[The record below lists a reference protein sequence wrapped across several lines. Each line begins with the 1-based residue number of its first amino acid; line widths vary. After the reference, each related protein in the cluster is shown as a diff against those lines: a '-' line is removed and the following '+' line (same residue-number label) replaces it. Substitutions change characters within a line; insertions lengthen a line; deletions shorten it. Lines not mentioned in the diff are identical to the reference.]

1 LNSLHLYWLG
11 GAGFLVRADNL
22 TIGIDLYLSN
32 ACMRE
37 DESFKR
43 LVPPPVSPKDLKLD
57 YLIAS
62 HEHGDHFDTG
72 SIHQLISPANAT
84 QLICPGN
91 TAKEAV
97 YLGIDPARIHELN
110 RGDSLDL
117 NGFSIRAVMADHGD
131 DSPDAIG
138 FFLSVRGKVIYFVG
152 DSRFRTDFLGC
163 IGPHEAI
170 DVLLVP
176 INGRFGNPDGRDAAY
191 FAQML
196 KPKVVIPCHYWLFLE
211 HGGDPGDF
219 LECCGRI
226 ASESKAKILSI
237 GEDHI
242 I

>member
-1 LNSLHLYWLG
+1 LSSLHLTWMG
-11 GAGFLVRADNL
+11 GAGFLIRADNL

-43 LVPPPVSPKDLKLD
+43 LVSPPVSPEDLKLD
-57 YLIAS
+57 YLIAT
-62 HEHGDHFDTG
+62 HEHGDHFDVG
-72 SIHQLISPANAT
+72 SIHQLVSPANAMR
-84 QLICPGN
+84 LICPGN
-91 TAKEAV
+91 TAKEARC
-97 YLGIDPARIHELN
+97 LGVDPARIHELN
-110 RGDSLDL
+110 RGNSLTFD
-117 NGFSIRAVMADHGD
+117 GFSIRAVIADHGD

-138 FFLSVRGKVIYFVG
+138 VFLSITGKVIYFVG
-152 DSRFRTDFLGC
+152 DSQFRTDFLDC

-191 FAQML
+191 FVQML
-196 KPKVVIPCHYWLFLE
+196 KPKVAIPCHYWLFLE

-226 ASESKAKILSI
+226 APETKAKVLSI
-237 GEDHI
+237 GEDYI